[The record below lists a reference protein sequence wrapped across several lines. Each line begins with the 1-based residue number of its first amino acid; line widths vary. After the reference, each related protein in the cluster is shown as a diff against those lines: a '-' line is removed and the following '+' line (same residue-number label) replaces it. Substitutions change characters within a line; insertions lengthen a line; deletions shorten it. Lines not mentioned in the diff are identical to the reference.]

1 MTMAMMAG
9 QKRGIFFIAA
19 LLLVLAGCASTSRPD
34 PTPLEPLVAKVSG
47 RQVWK
52 LSMGKVRFPLA
63 IAVHDGVFTVADDDG
78 QVMAVQA
85 DSGREVWHT
94 DVGAK
99 LSAGVGSDGRYT
111 SVVTRDNELV
121 TLDGGK
127 PLWRKQLGSRVATS
141 PLVAGER
148 VFVLAVDRSVQAF
161 DVLDG
166 RKLWTYQ
173 RPSDAL
179 NLASPG
185 VLLPFKDTLV
195 VGQGPKLAGLDPL
208 RGSLRWEATVA
219 SPRGTN
225 EVERLADLVGPAA
238 RVGDVICARA
248 YQAAVACVNAER
260 ASTVWTRNAGGIN
273 GVGADDQMVVGV
285 DASDR
290 VAAWKAADGS
300 PAWTIEKLLYR
311 SLSAP
316 LVVGKAV
323 VMGDVDGMVH
333 WFARDTGEAVL
344 RLPTD
349 GSAIKVPAAA
359 SGLTLLVVTSDGGLF
374 AFRPE

>member
-1 MTMAMMAG
+1 MAATAVCR
-9 QKRGIFFIAA
+9 RGLLFATG
-19 LLLVLAGCASTSRPD
+19 LLLMLAGCASPSRPD

-52 LSMGKVRFPLA
+52 LDMGKVRFPLA
-63 IAVHDGVFTVADDDG
+63 VAVNNGVFTVADDDG

-85 DSGREVWHT
+85 DSGRELWRA

-99 LSAGVGSDGRYT
+99 LSAGVGSDGRYA

-127 PLWRKQLGSRVATS
+127 PIWRQQLGSRVATS

-173 RPSDAL
+173 RQSDAL

-185 VLLPFKDTLV
+185 VLLPFKDTLLA
-195 VGQGPKLAGLDPL
+195 GQGPKLAGLDPL
-208 RGSLRWEATVA
+208 HGSLRWEATVA

-238 RVGDVICARA
+238 RVGDVVCARA
-248 YQAAVACVNAER
+248 YQAAVACVNADR
-260 ASTVWTRNAGGIN
+260 ASTVWTRNVGGIN
-273 GVGADDQMVVGV
+273 GIGADDQMVVGV

-300 PAWTIEKLLYR
+300 PAWTNEKLLYR
-311 SLSAP
+311 NLTAP
-316 LVVGKAV
+316 LIVGKAV
-323 VMGDVDGMVH
+323 VMGDIDGMVH
-333 WFARDTGEAVL
+333 WFARDTGEPVL

-359 SGLTLLVVTSDGGLF
+359 SGLTVLVVTTDGGLF

>member
-1 MTMAMMAG
+1 MG
-9 QKRGIFFIAA
+9 FLRRGGLVAVSLAA
-19 LLLVLAGCASTSRPD
+19 LAGCASTGKPD
-34 PTPLEPLVAKVSG
+34 PTPLEPLEAKVAG
-47 RQVWK
+47 RQVWRHDI
-52 LSMGKVRFPLA
+52 GNVRFPLA
-63 IAVHDGVFTVADDDG
+63 VAVNAGVFTVADDDG
-78 QVMAVQA
+78 QVTALRA
-85 DSGREVWHT
+85 DSGQPVWSVEVG
-94 DVGAK
+94 DK
-99 LSAGVGSDGRYT
+99 LSAGVGSDGRFA

-121 TLDGGK
+121 TLEAGK
-127 PLWRKQLGSRVATS
+127 TLWRRKLPSRVVTA

-148 VFVLAVDRSVQAF
+148 VFVLAVDRAVHAF
-161 DVLDG
+161 DALDG

-179 NLASPG
+179 NLSSAG

-195 VGQGPKLAGLDPL
+195 VGQGPRLAGLDPL
-208 RGSLRWEATVA
+208 RGSLRWEANVA

-238 RVGDVICARA
+238 RVGDTICARA
-248 YQAAVACVNAER
+248 FQAAVACINAER
-260 ASTVWTRNAGGIN
+260 GSVVWTRNAGGLS

-290 VAAWKAADGS
+290 ISAWKAGDGS
-300 PAWTIEKLLYR
+300 PAWTIDKLLYR
-311 SLSAP
+311 NLAAP
-316 LVVGKAV
+316 IVIGKAAV
-323 VMGDVDGMVH
+323 LGDLDGMVH

-349 GSAIKVPAAA
+349 GSAIQVPAVA
-359 SGLTLLVVTSDGGLF
+359 SGLTLLVVTTNGGLF